1 MGRIA
6 QDAVVPSISLLYAN
20 EEDWYIVHLITK
32 SSSEEYDEERVSKAN
47 YWLQIN
53 HEKETPRK
61 SRVLRISLAT
71 NRLASQLQLSIW
83 LFDHLTSI

>member
-20 EEDWYIVHLITK
+20 EEDCYIVHLITK

-47 YWLQIN
+47 Y
-53 HEKETPRK
+53 
-61 SRVLRISLAT
+61 
-71 NRLASQLQLSIW
+71 
-83 LFDHLTSI
+83 